1 MNNIQR
7 QQLLYFATG
16 SAALPATIDTTT
28 RGPNESLTQSKLLEK
43 HLCIGEGVVLDVLL
57 KRQLYWTWC
66 NTERILDIHS
76 IEDSVIFG
84 EYLGLKLCR
93 ISVLCRRFKSTV
105 VLVLLL

>member
-1 MNNIQR
+1 M
-7 QQLLYFATG
+7 YW
-16 SAALPATIDTTT
+16 
-28 RGPNESLTQSKLLEK
+28 RGCGT
-43 HLCIGEGVVLDVLL
+43 GEGMVLDVLL

-84 EYLGLKLCR
+84 ECLCLKLCR

-105 VLVLLL
+105 VLVLFIVMFSASNFYWCCLLFRSWHHPGCDHCT